1 MKTSLTRRGEGAVIP
16 AGRPAWRSAPTR
28 LLHRPA
34 LFVALA
40 LGGILVT
47 VTAAAAPLFV
57 AASES
62 QLLDAAIANP
72 SFTRYGVGITYKA
85 TNVGFG
91 ARAPDGG
98 SLTQERAA
106 AFAAEAAKDPVLGP
120 TLASMAAPPVRVTDD
135 TGQDPSL
142 GPVSGRLYAGDRA
155 LDHVRIL
162 AGPAGDGIWLP
173 YVIAHTIGV
182 KPGDT
187 VILHVGR
194 RAARAR
200 VAGIFQ
206 TIWGAAPDGYW
217 QPWSPDIYLPCP
229 DCSLPPQFMI
239 ADPDTLV
246 RLQDQLGRRQVDQA
260 WQAPVRAAPELTV
273 SEAHGLAA
281 FAADLL
287 SRIQRGSDPSVV
299 TRTGSRLGQLFEC
312 CGTVFTARPN
322 GRSLPTSESRFHSA
336 SGAVI
341 TIVDQRTPAIRGP
354 VSVLLIAGL
363 AIAFAAIAAAA
374 VFAVASR
381 PDETGLF
388 RARGW
393 SPLRVG
399 ARTSVE
405 AFVPVAVGTVA
416 GFALAAA
423 LMAMFGPT
431 GAVGAA
437 AQRIAVA
444 GSLAAAAGSLLLVGG
459 VSGALFASSHE
470 HKERL
475 TRLVMWFPWELL
487 AFAAAWA
494 LGRSLVTQGGIVQA
508 GDVAS
513 PRAAV
518 FLYPLTLAVG
528 VGILTAR
535 IAAVAVMRRARSGGG
550 RGVTAGWLTVR
561 RVAASHRLGV
571 VFVVATALAVAVFV
585 SAQGLVTSLHATV
598 EAKAK
603 VFVGSDVQVQTVPG
617 ATAPSSFPFPITEVQ
632 RVTQAGTFDG
642 GGKEYDL
649 LVVDPSTFESAAYW
663 NGAFSGRPLSQLLS
677 AIAGHGSAAVP
688 IVLVNGGDDEPS
700 SMTLGG
706 VEAPVEVVGTAAAF
720 PGASS
725 QRPMVVVAADAV
737 EPVFH
742 VDPYRVTSTF
752 ATTEYWIRGNQEQI
766 RSEVGGAG
774 LQAYLVLTAHEV
786 EDIPIVVAA
795 VNTLL
800 VIDVLGLVALLLI
813 VLLAVVYLQ
822 ARQRSR
828 IMASALS
835 IRMGIRARTM
845 RLALVLEL
853 GGLLFLALAAGALA
867 GIVTLP
873 TVLDAIAP
881 LPSIPPHPIVVAPW
895 AALIAAAALLG
906 VAALIGGRLADRAAR
921 RGDLGEVMRVA
932 G

>member
-1 MKTSLTRRGEGAVIP
+1 MKTALTRRGGSAVIP
-16 AGRPAWRSAPTR
+16 NGRPAWRSAPTR

-47 VTAAAAPLFV
+47 VTVAAAPLFV

-62 QLLDAAIANP
+62 QLLNAAIANP
-72 SFTRYGVGITYKA
+72 TFTRYRVGITYDA
-85 TNVGFG
+85 ANVGFE

-98 SLTQERAA
+98 SLTQERGA
-106 AFAAEAAKDPVLGP
+106 AFAAEAAKEPVLGP
-120 TLASMAAPPVRVTDD
+120 TLASIAAPPVRVTDD
-135 TGQDPSL
+135 TGKDPST
-142 GPVSGRLYAGDRA
+142 GPISGRLYAGDRA
-155 LDHVRIL
+155 LEHVQIL
-162 AGPAGDGIWLP
+162 AGPNGNGIWLP
-173 YVIAHTIGV
+173 DLIAKATGV
-182 KPGDT
+182 RPGDA
-187 VILHVGR
+187 VLLHAGR
-194 RAARAR
+194 RVARAR
-200 VAGIFQ
+200 VAGILRAVY
-206 TIWGAAPDGYW
+206 AAPPDGYW
-217 QPWSPDIYLPCP
+217 QPWTPDIYLPCP
-229 DCSLPPQFMI
+229 DCALPPQFII
-239 ADPDTLV
+239 ADTDRLM
-246 RLQDQLGRRQVDQA
+246 RLQDQLGRRSVDQA
-260 WQAPVRAAPELTV
+260 WQAPVRAEPELTV

-281 FAADLL
+281 FASDLET
-287 SRIQRGSDPSVV
+287 RMQRGSEQPTS
-299 TRTGSRLGQLFEC
+299 TRLGGLFEC

-322 GRSLPTSESRFHSA
+322 GRFDATSYSRFRSG
-336 SGAVI
+336 SGAVV
-341 TIVDQRTPAIRGP
+341 TIVDQRTPAVRGP
-354 VSVLLIAGL
+354 VSVLLVAGL

-374 VFAVASR
+374 AFAVASR
-381 PDETGLF
+381 PDETGLL

-405 AFVPVAVGTVA
+405 AAVPIAVGTVG
-416 GFALAAA
+416 GFALASA
-423 LMAMFGPT
+423 LMAAFGPS

-444 GSLAAAAGSLLLVGG
+444 GSLAAAGGSLLLVGG

-494 LGRSLVTQGGIVQA
+494 LGRSLATRGGIVQA
-508 GDVAS
+508 GAVNS

-518 FLYPLTLAVG
+518 FLYPLALALG
-528 VGILTAR
+528 VGILSAR
-535 IAAVAVMRRARSGGG
+535 IVAVVVMRRARSGKGD
-550 RGVTAGWLTVR
+550 RVTAGWLTVR

-585 SAQGLVTSLHATV
+585 SAQGLVTSLQTTV

-642 GGKEYDL
+642 GEEYDL

-677 AIAGHGSAAVP
+677 AIATEGSARVP
-688 IVLVNGGDDEPS
+688 ILLVNGTGADPS
-700 SMTLGG
+700 RMSLGG
-706 VEAPVEVVGTAAAF
+706 VEVPVDVVGTADAF

-725 QRPMVVVAADAV
+725 QQQMVVMAADAV
-737 EPVFH
+737 QPAFH
-742 VDPYRVTSTF
+742 VDPYRVTSSY
-752 ATTEYWIRGNQEQI
+752 ATTEFWIRGNQEQI
-766 RSEVGGAG
+766 RSDVGGAG
-774 LQAYLVLTAHEV
+774 LQAYLVLPAHEV

-800 VIDVLGLVALLLI
+800 VLDVLGLVALLLV
-813 VLLAVVYLQ
+813 VLLAIVYLQ

-828 IMASALS
+828 VMASALS
-835 IRMGIRARTM
+835 SRMGISARTM

-853 GGLLFLALAAGALA
+853 GGLLLLALAAGALA
-867 GIVTLP
+867 GLVTLP

-881 LPSIPPHPIVVAPW
+881 LPSIPPRSIVVAPW
-895 AALIAAAALLG
+895 GALIAAAALLG
-906 VAALIGGRLADRAAR
+906 VAALVGGRLADRAAR
-921 RGDLGEVMRVA
+921 RESLGEVMRVA